1 MVLLLLLLPL
11 SFAAKSKPNL
21 IAQLDKYDPVPA
33 EPGNLFDVWI
43 GFDNKGSE
51 PATNLK
57 LRFVDVFPFSSNAG
71 TIDIG
76 TIPANNDFVQHMM
89 VKTDLGALSKDYNLT
104 FEYQYGEDSNW
115 WIQETAQVQVR
126 TTGASISV
134 DSYEIK
140 PSEITPGTTAVIAV
154 ILENT
159 GKSIVKDIDVKV
171 NLNMPFSPI
180 ASSNNRHIDSIKQ
193 GEKVTL
199 EFQVATDPGAE
210 PKVYS
215 LPIDITFSDDR
226 NNKYSRTTT
235 ISAPVN
241 AKPDFIVIMDS
252 VTKKDD
258 KINVGFKAIN
268 KGITELKALTLKAL
282 PGQYTVTSASEK
294 YYLGN
299 LDADDF
305 EVVEFELKP
314 QANQFV
320 FPVEITFRDT
330 YNKDFTIKEEL
341 NVKVPEDEKTVSNFW
356 IVAAVVIVIFVLGL
370 FLLRRRKKK

>member
-1 MVLLLLLLPL
+1 
-11 SFAAKSKPNL
+11 
-21 IAQLDKYDPVPA
+21 
-33 EPGNLFDVWI
+33 
-43 GFDNKGSE
+43 
-51 PATNLK
+51 
-57 LRFVDVFPFSSNAG
+57 
-71 TIDIG
+71 
-76 TIPANNDFVQHMM
+76 
-89 VKTDLGALSKDYNLT
+89 
-104 FEYQYGEDSNW
+104 
-115 WIQETAQVQVR
+115 
-126 TTGASISV
+126 
-134 DSYEIK
+134 
-140 PSEITPGTTAVIAV
+140 
-154 ILENT
+154 
-159 GKSIVKDIDVKV
+159 
-171 NLNMPFSPI
+171 MPFSPI

-268 KGITELKALTLKAL
+268 KGITELKALTIKVL
-282 PGQYTVTSASEK
+282 PGQYAVTSASDK

-305 EVVEFELKP
+305 EFVEFQLKP
-314 QANQFV
+314 Q
-320 FPVEITFRDT
+320 
-330 YNKDFTIKEEL
+330 
-341 NVKVPEDEKTVSNFW
+341 
-356 IVAAVVIVIFVLGL
+356 
-370 FLLRRRKKK
+370 